1 VKRNEPAPAPLAVFA
16 GGRRAGVLRRSDA
29 DEDAF
34 LFTYRDDAPET
45 DAVSLTMPVRAAPY
59 DQMSTVHPIFE
70 MNLPEGALRE
80 RLRLLFAKTV
90 PDFDELA
97 LLSIVGQSQIGRLRY
112 APPDSA
118 LPEVPEEDIPRL
130 LAHAGADELF
140 DDLLRKYAS
149 HSGVSG
155 IQPKVLLR
163 GKPRAAGLDRVT
175 ERGATHIVKSFDP
188 REYPDLCAN
197 ELFCLTA
204 ARLAGLPVVKAKLS
218 ANRSILAVER
228 FDRAAHGRYL
238 GVEDFCVLSALRAYE
253 KYEGSYELVARRI
266 EQYVSPIEQRAAKEQ
281 LFAMVALFAAVENG
295 DGHLKNFAVTYDEP
309 EGVVSLA
316 PIYDVVCTTLYNP
329 RDVFALTLDDSKE
342 LPDRRRILAF
352 GRRACGLSA
361 RDCVDILGRVVGG
374 VTKTIPRIRALAT
387 KQPGFERAAKRLVA
401 VFERGARRLAP

>member
-1 VKRNEPAPAPLAVFA
+1 MFA

-34 LFTYRDDAPET
+34 LFTYRDGAPET

-97 LLSIVGQSQIGRLRY
+97 MLSIVGQSQIGRLRY
-112 APPDSA
+112 APAGSSA

-130 LAHAGADELF
+130 LAHAGAAELF

-163 GKPRAAGLDRVT
+163 GKRRAAGLDRVT

-218 ANRSILAVER
+218 ANRSILAIER

-238 GVEDFCVLSALRAYE
+238 GVEDFCVLSALRAYG

-295 DGHLKNFAVTYDEP
+295 DGHLKNFAVTYGDP
-309 EGVVSLA
+309 EGVVRLA

-329 RDVFALTLDDSKE
+329 RDVLALTLDDSKE
-342 LPDRRRILAF
+342 LPDRRRIVAF
-352 GRRACGLSA
+352 GRRACGLAA
-361 RDCVDILGRVVGG
+361 RDCVDILARVGGG

-387 KQPGFERAAKRLVA
+387 KQRAFERAAKRLVA